1 MVRKVA
7 FFYNVAFCDLSY
19 NKNRNRVWKILEAP
33 HNYFQ
38 LLALVVGCIKFD
50 GLGFRWSDFPSF
62 SQLLPNFQNF
72 PAYGSAFPAAT
83 AATAAAFPAF
93 WCRPLRI
100 ATGAAAQVGMAS
112 SWNYARLVNSVR
124 IVKIWKPWYLLDE
137 LSNSGKRIA
146 KFWKKELPNSGK
158 T

>member
-1 MVRKVA
+1 MICHTIKTQN
-7 FFYNVAFCDLSY
+7 YE
-19 NKNRNRVWKILEAP
+19 WKILEAP

-38 LLALVVGCIKFD
+38 LLALAVGYMKN
-50 GLGFRWSDFPSF
+50 LAAQSFRCFDFPSF

-93 WCRPLRI
+93 WRRSSCV

-112 SWNYARLVNSVR
+112 PWDCVN
-124 IVKIWKPWYLLDE
+124 E
-137 LSNSGKRIA
+137 LSNSGRIV
-146 KFWKKELPNSGK
+146 KFW
-158 T
+158 

>member
-1 MVRKVA
+1 MENFGSA
-7 FFYNVAFCDLSY
+7 A
-19 NKNRNRVWKILEAP
+19 
-33 HNYFQ
+33 Q
-38 LLALVVGCIKFD
+38 LFPASCFSCWVYEKFG

-93 WCRPLRI
+93 WRRPLRI

-112 SWNYARLVNSVR
+112 PWDYARLS
-124 IVKIWKPWYLLDE
+124 
-137 LSNSGKRIA
+137 
-146 KFWKKELPNSGK
+146 KFGSRDMHG
-158 T
+158 